1 MKLGT
6 TLVIPAVALLEAA
19 PMAATLLAVWVITRH
34 SRVEL
39 TRNKRSLSL
48 RVAPPSD
55 KIPISSCYERLL
67 LTVTFCF
74 PSQLMVSIFCSLF
87 LQFYIMTT
95 NDATTCCFFIWA
107 VSVCIVLHSIHHS
120 RPRA

>member
-1 MKLGT
+1 
-6 TLVIPAVALLEAA
+6 
-19 PMAATLLAVWVITRH
+19 
-34 SRVEL
+34 
-39 TRNKRSLSL
+39 L

-55 KIPISSCYERLL
+55 KMPISSCYERLL

-74 PSQLMVSIFCSLF
+74 PSQLMVSVFCSLF

-107 VSVCIVLHSIHHS
+107 VLVVLCCILSITHVLELDFI
-120 RPRA
+120 ALYL

>member
-6 TLVIPAVALLEAA
+6 TLVIPAVALLETA

-48 RVAPPSD
+48 RVARPSD
-55 KIPISSCYERLL
+55 KMPISSCYERLL

-74 PSQLMVSIFCSLF
+74 SFAIDGFHLLFSLSSIL
-87 LQFYIMTT
+87 YY
-95 NDATTCCFFIWA
+95 DY
-107 VSVCIVLHSIHHS
+107 
-120 RPRA
+120 